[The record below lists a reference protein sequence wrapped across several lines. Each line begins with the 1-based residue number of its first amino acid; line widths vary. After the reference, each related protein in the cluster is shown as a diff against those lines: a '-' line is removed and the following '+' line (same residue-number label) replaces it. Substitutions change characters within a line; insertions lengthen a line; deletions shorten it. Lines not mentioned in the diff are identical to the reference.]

1 MSRKSLAL
9 ATSALAA
16 VLAVSAAR
24 AQTEILITEDWE
36 PSPGKVWANGFNA
49 QNSPNDHFISFSN
62 ESGHSIVVPFVS
74 GYDPNTSPVPT
85 QQANTIV
92 ATNLNAA
99 SSATKANPDSWSFNY
114 LMNVTLTGANGP
126 TDTASLAFTGTAT
139 ATAYNQTQNGK
150 TFTFFNIQDTP
161 TSPVTQ
167 STTLDGNTVY
177 VNLPAL
183 APNTLGSTNNGAYS
197 GYVWAT
203 PGQSDTGGGP
213 TGGDGGGGPPQ
224 SSPEP
229 STWLL
234 SFLGLSSGLGAASW
248 RRWRGR
254 AA

>member
-1 MSRKSLAL
+1 MRRRSPAL
-9 ATSALAA
+9 AGAALAA
-16 VLAVSAAR
+16 LLAATAAR
-24 AQTEILITEDWE
+24 AQTEVLVTEDWE

-49 QNSPNDHFISFSN
+49 QSSPNDHFISFSN
-62 ESGHSIVVPFVS
+62 EQSHPIVVPFIS

-85 QQANTIV
+85 TQANTIV

-99 SSATKANPDSWSFNY
+99 SSAPKSSPDSWSFNY

-126 TDTASLAFTGTAT
+126 NDTASLAFTGTIN
-139 ATAYNQTQNGK
+139 ATAYNESLNGK
-150 TFTFFNIQDTP
+150 TFTYFNLQDTSS
-161 TSPVTQ
+161 SPVTQ
-167 STTLDGNTVY
+167 SVQLDGNTVY

-203 PGQSDTGGGP
+203 PGQSSTGGGP
-213 TGGDGGGGPPQ
+213 TGGGGGGTL

-229 STWLL
+229 STLLL
-234 SFLGLSSGLGAASW
+234 SFLGLSGLGAASW
-248 RRWRGR
+248 RRWRAR